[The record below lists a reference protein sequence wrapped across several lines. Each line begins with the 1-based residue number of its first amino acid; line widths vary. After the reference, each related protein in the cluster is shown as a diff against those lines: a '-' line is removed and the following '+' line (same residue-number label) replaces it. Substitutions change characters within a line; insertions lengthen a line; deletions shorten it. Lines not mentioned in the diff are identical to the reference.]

1 MMGGLSTASEG
12 AFAER
17 TVWSLNHSTP
27 APSRRPEGALDFQL
41 QVALSSEDL
50 GPRNSLRELRRTI
63 VRVED
68 ALDVADVTLTL
79 LEPRGWQ
86 LIAFR
91 FDDELAIIIGRH
103 ARPAEVMSDL
113 AVLPTHI
120 RRTIGDSVRLCAT
133 IDDQIIEYE
142 LGSEG
147 MRPVATDRH
156 EPGY

>member
-27 APSRRPEGALDFQL
+27 APSRRLEEPLDFQL

-63 VRVED
+63 VRVEEV
-68 ALDVADVTLTL
+68 LDVADVTLTL

-86 LIAFR
+86 LVAIR
-91 FDDELAIIIGRH
+91 FDDELAVIIGRH
-103 ARPAEVMSDL
+103 ARPAEVVSDL
-113 AVLPTHI
+113 ALLPTQI
-120 RRTIGDSVRLCAT
+120 RRTIGENVRLCAT
-133 IDDQIIEYE
+133 VDDQILEFE
-142 LGSEG
+142 LSSEG
-147 MRPVATDRH
+147 LRPVDTDRH
-156 EPGY
+156 QAGY